1 MKLEEFM
8 KIRKPAGAI
17 ILLLMASVSCN
28 MPSLDFASEINA
40 LDGTM
45 TATAGAEPPTIT
57 VEARPTMTQEPTA
70 AQTPIPPGPT
80 MTPFAPSADRWA
92 SLSEEGP
99 WLVYKARKELN
110 GPSSLASLFI
120 LNADGSGRK
129 LLGPGSIPSSEVVV
143 SPIGD
148 RFAYILRDEDGQP
161 HLVIRLVP
169 SGEIETDI
177 ALISPEVIVA
187 ISEQDELEHQILKAV
202 GGVDSLA
209 WSPHGHYLA
218 FIAALEGTNTDV
230 YRFDTWSNNI
240 RRLTSNSMNAYFPS
254 WSPDG
259 EWVLH
264 LKGESI
270 GGLAEVNIAG
280 MWVVSPDG
288 SSSKRLYD
296 PAGEFDF
303 VVKWLDETTFLA
315 SRETSFGPQDLMRI
329 KLDGSRPRDILTG
342 AFAYPGGVSFDD
354 LMSAVAFN
362 IRSTDPA
369 VEAGTPSGIYLA
381 ALDDGIAELILPG
394 DWRSVEWWQGKGVFL
409 ANGEGGTVFIRRTG
423 EVVKRMDEIVDP
435 VALSPEGGWM
445 VSYGEGGVGVYTHI
459 GVFIQQIHEGA
470 VAEVIWQPGDAGF
483 FLEAYQVNNPDVGHQ
498 LYYQDMS
505 EWELQLVDLDTRG
518 GYFWIGTPA
527 ESP

>member
-1 MKLEEFM
+1 MELNWY
-8 KIRKPAGAI
+8 RKKF
-17 ILLLMASVSCN
+17 LLASVVLGLFLASVSCN
-28 MPSLDFASEINA
+28 MPSLDFASEINNQ
-40 LDGTM
+40 DGTM
-45 TATAGAEPPTIT
+45 TATAGAETPTIT
-57 VEARPTMTQEPTA
+57 VEATATMIPEPTA
-70 AQTPIPPGPT
+70 TQTPIPSGPT
-80 MTPFAPSADRWA
+80 MTPFAPSADRWV
-92 SLSEEGP
+92 SLSDEGP
-99 WLVYKARKELN
+99 WLVFKARKELN

-120 LNADGSGRK
+120 SNVDGSGRK

-143 SPIGD
+143 SPTGD
-148 RFAYILRDEDGQP
+148 RFAYILRDEDGEP
-161 HLVIRLVP
+161 HLVIRMVP

-177 ALISPEVIVA
+177 ALISPEVIEA
-187 ISEQDELEHQILKAV
+187 ISEQDELEDQILQAV

-218 FIAALEGTNTDV
+218 FIAALDGTNTDV
-230 YRFDTWSNNI
+230 NRFDTWSNNI
-240 RRLTSNSMNAYFPS
+240 TRLTSNSMNAYFPS

-296 PAGEFDF
+296 PGGEVDF
-303 VVKWLDETTFLA
+303 VVTWLDDASFLA

-329 KLDGSRPRDILTG
+329 KLDGSRPRDIYTG
-342 AFAYPGGVSFDD
+342 AFAYPERVSFDD

-362 IRSTDPA
+362 IRSTDPSVA
-369 VEAGTPSGIYLA
+369 AGTPAGIYLA

-394 DWRSVEWWQGKGVFL
+394 DWRSVEWWQGKGVFI

-423 EVVKRMDEIVDP
+423 EVVKRMDDIVDP

-459 GVFIQQIHEGA
+459 GVFIQQVHEGA
-470 VAEVIWQPGDAGF
+470 VTEVFWQPGDAGF
-483 FLEAYQVNNPDVGHQ
+483 FLEAYQVNNPNVGHQ
-498 LYYQDMS
+498 LYYHDMS
-505 EWELQLVDLDTRG
+505 EWELLLVDLDTRG
-518 GYFWIGTPA
+518 GYFWIGAPA